1 MLAFAD
7 VVHLLTHKFA
17 GLCGGSLA
25 FPLVFAGPFESFLF
39 GHI

>member
-7 VVHLLTHKFA
+7 VVHLLTHELA
-17 GLCGGSLA
+17 NLCAWSLA
-25 FPLVFAGPFESFLF
+25 FPLIFAGPFESFLF